1 MGEVFLQLLLSGI
14 ILGSIYGLIG
24 IGFSVFH
31 SSTGAINF
39 AQGEFVVLGSFLA
52 VSLAAAGLPAP
63 ASVIAAAVFLSLA
76 AGLFFY
82 VFLKRLADEPV
93 YLVVATVALS
103 LVLRTLALYFW
114 GREPLGLPSLFA
126 NKVLAIGVVVA
137 SYDQLLVFVTGIFFY
152 LFLLFL
158 FRKTPA
164 GKAIRAVVEDRE
176 LAQASGLNPAAYQS
190 LTFSMAA
197 FLGAVSGGVLS
208 PISMLSYHSGGLL
221 GLKGFAAA
229 VISGFEKPEAAFAG
243 GIILGIIE
251 SLSAYFFPSG
261 FKDLVA
267 VVVLLAVLTF
277 KPEGLLI
284 KGGTRRV

>member
-52 VSLAAAGLPAP
+52 ITLASSGLPGPAAILLAALL
-63 ASVIAAAVFLSLA
+63 LSLA
-76 AGLFFY
+76 AGLVFF
-82 VFLKRLADEPV
+82 VFLKKLADEPV

-103 LVLRTLALYFW
+103 LILRTLALYFW
-114 GREPLGLPSLFA
+114 GREPLGLPSLFK
-126 NKVLAIGVVVA
+126 NKAVVLRTVLI
-137 SYDQLLVFVTGIFFY
+137 SYDQLIVFATGILFY
-152 LFLLFL
+152 FLLLFL
-158 FRKTPA
+158 FRKTST

-176 LAQASGLNPAAYQS
+176 LAKTSGLNPAAYQS
-190 LTFSMAA
+190 LTFSLAA
-197 FLGAVSGGVLS
+197 FLGAAAGGVLS

-229 VISGFEKPEAAFAG
+229 VISGFEKPESAFAG

-251 SLSAYFFPSG
+251 SLSVFFFPSG

-267 VVVLLAVLTF
+267 VLVLLAVLTF
-277 KPEGLLI
+277 KPEGLLM
-284 KGGTRRV
+284 KGGRRRV